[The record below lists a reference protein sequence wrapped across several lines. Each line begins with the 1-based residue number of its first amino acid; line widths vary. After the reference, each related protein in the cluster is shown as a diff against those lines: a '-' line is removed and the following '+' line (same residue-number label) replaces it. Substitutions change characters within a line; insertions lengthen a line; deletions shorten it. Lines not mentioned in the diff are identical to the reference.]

1 MLWPAKWTVSSPAQS
16 YGPLMPWFVL
26 PWLVVVFTIVTAI
39 LLRAHSPWVRL
50 ALSIGSVALLTYFLW
65 PTVGSTL
72 DPHFSTDTNSF
83 EALSEKLF
91 VAAWWIG
98 VARIGVVTGQILLK
112 INHQAHSARL
122 ALDLVAGAIYLG
134 AVLAIVDLVF
144 GVSVTGL
151 VATSGII
158 AIVLGLA
165 LQNTL
170 GDLFSGIAIGI
181 DRPFKVGDLIW
192 IEGPVEGRV
201 IETNWRSTRIATG
214 ANDIATVPNSVIAKS
229 RILNR
234 SSPTETRTETVK
246 VVLDPAVSPRKGVT
260 LLRAAALNTVSLILH
275 PAPKVNCLELGGAG
289 ATYEIS
295 FSASISSLGNAR
307 SDLLQQVARH
317 ARYGG
322 VALATQ
328 NGTPLVPVAA
338 PDLSQLLH
346 ETLVLEALTDEEC
359 AVLASRLVVHRG
371 ETGDKIFDQGGELAS
386 LFIIANGTF
395 EVTRDDGQGSRR
407 LGTIGPGDYF
417 GELALLTGE
426 PNAVTVT
433 ALTPFLAYE
442 VGKAMIEPL
451 LEENPDLLH
460 AFEEG
465 ASKAQALFDRTIAAQ
480 ACSSAAPNGHLLDRI
495 RAFFNVKEGVPPR
508 TAARSK

>member
-1 MLWPAKWTVSSPAQS
+1 MV
-16 YGPLMPWFVL
+16 PLMPWFVL

-39 LLRAHSPWVRL
+39 LMRSHSPWVRL
-50 ALSIGSVALLTYFLW
+50 ALSIGSVAVLTYFLW
-65 PTVGSTL
+65 PIVGSTL
-72 DPHFSTDTNSF
+72 DPHFASDANTF

-98 VARIGVVTGQILLK
+98 VARIAVVTGQIVLNV
-112 INHQAHSARL
+112 NHQAHSARL

-134 AVLAIVDLVF
+134 ASLAIIDLVF

-151 VATSGII
+151 VATSGVI

-214 ANDIATVPNSVIAKS
+214 ANDIATVPNSVVAKS

-260 LLRAAALNTVSLILH
+260 LLRAAALNASALVLH
-275 PAPKVNCLELGGAG
+275 PAPKVTCLELGGDG

-328 NGTPLVPVAA
+328 NGTPLTSVAA
-338 PDLSQLLH
+338 PDLSQLLQ
-346 ETLVLEALTDEEC
+346 ETHVLEALTDEER
-359 AVLASRLVVHRG
+359 AVLASRLIAHHG
-371 ETGDKIFDQGGELAS
+371 EAGDKIFDQGGGLAS
-386 LFIIANGTF
+386 LFIIASGTF
-395 EVTRDDGQGSRR
+395 EVTRDEGQGSRR

-426 PNAVTVT
+426 PNAATVT

-442 VGKAMIEPL
+442 VGKAMIAPL
-451 LEENPDLLH
+451 LDENPDLLH
-460 AFEEG
+460 AFEAG
-465 ASKAQALFDRTIAAQ
+465 ASKAQALLDRTIAAQ
-480 ACSSAAPNGHLLDRI
+480 ACSGATPNGHLLGRI
-495 RAFFNVKEGVPPR
+495 RAFFNVRESALPR
-508 TAARSK
+508 TMARGK